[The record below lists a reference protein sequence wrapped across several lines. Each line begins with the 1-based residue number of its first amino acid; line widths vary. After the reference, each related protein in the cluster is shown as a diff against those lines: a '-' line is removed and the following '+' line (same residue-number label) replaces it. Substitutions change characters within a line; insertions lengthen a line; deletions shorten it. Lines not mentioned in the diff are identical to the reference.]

1 MSRALTFVC
10 HQCVFASW
18 VSYLRPLTKRRK
30 KEETRELMQ
39 SVFWM
44 NEILNSAL
52 NSGMA
57 LGHSSA
63 SAFSPCAPWL
73 KAPWLPSY
81 VTPLCISFWIR
92 ALFLCLISQ
101 WVCSVGP
108 NALFL
113 ELLLQNC
120 FVHFCSSG
128 AIEEK
133 LSFLR
138 LSCIS
143 FKAVFSDPL

>member
-18 VSYLRPLTKRRK
+18 VSYLRPSDQKKKKRGNK
-30 KEETRELMQ
+30 GTDAISFLNEWDFKQCTELRYG
-39 SVFWM
+39 F
-44 NEILNSAL
+44 
-52 NSGMA
+52 
-57 LGHSSA
+57 GHSSA